1 MGKVAEQFADIALA
15 TNSNVPFVQM
25 WIGPRSATEI
35 EKAIAGYPT
44 LVPCCV
50 GPNLNDG
57 RGVQGF
63 KERKGFFTLEEM
75 HRWVKDQKPD
85 QQKWPCPHCVDDEGK
100 STFIG
105 KTANEL
111 ASHMKEVHKPENVVS
126 TFDVEG
132 AKEAAEAEKRNKK
145 EQHRPENVKFE
156 PTEDAQCVAI
166 KPDGERCG
174 KKARPGSDYCG
185 IASHQKEVSA

>member
-1 MGKVAEQFADIALA
+1 MAPLPFYEEKETMGKIKEQFADLALS
-15 TNSNVPFVQM
+15 TNSTVPFVDM
-25 WIGPRSATEI
+25 WVGPRNATEI
-35 EKAIAGYPT
+35 EKTIDGHPT

-63 KERKGFFTLEEM
+63 KERKGFMTLEEM

-85 QQKWPCPHCVDDEGK
+85 QQKFPCPYCIDAEGK
-100 STFIG
+100 ATFVG

-111 ASHMKEVHKPENVVS
+111 AKHMKEAHKPENVVS

-132 AKEAAEAEKRNKK
+132 AKEAAEAEKKTTK
-145 EQHRPENVKFE
+145 EKNRPDNVKM
-156 PTEDAQCVAI
+156 
-166 KPDGERCG
+166 K
-174 KKARPGSDYCG
+174 S
-185 IASHQKEVSA
+185 